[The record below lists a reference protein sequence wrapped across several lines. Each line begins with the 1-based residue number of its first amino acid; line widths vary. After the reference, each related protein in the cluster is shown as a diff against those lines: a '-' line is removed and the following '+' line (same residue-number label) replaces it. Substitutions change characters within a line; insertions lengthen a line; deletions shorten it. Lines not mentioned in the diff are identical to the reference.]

1 MNLTYNQIIKI
12 SRAFQQAHYILKNFG
27 NGGQWDEVVHN
38 QQATYKYPLMWMD
51 DLPQSL
57 SEGAENYSFR
67 VSFSAPVVTLKDRGT
82 DLMSSNANE
91 VKSDMIQ
98 CSNDFV
104 AYWVNQTDD
113 YYGLVLE
120 KSVSRTTFEDLTDDK
135 LTGCYIDIT
144 FRQNFDYN
152 ECSIPMGTPTSLPD
166 TCAPVLIYEDGILVD
181 TIASGGTYSYTSGG
195 GGVASQTFNG
205 ASVTDQTSGTT
216 KVITV
221 KDTGGTNRGTK
232 GTDNALALAIQIADA
247 TQTMNA
253 VAITSQLPETAKT
266 FVIRYANND
275 PVVVT
280 TITNT
285 AISFIGEIPDVVVPL
300 NVSNPYKT
308 GQTTSYVANDDGA
321 LERGMGTDFTT
332 LDFTNPFG
340 NTNRF
345 TDDLGGQTYT
355 SDIVVDWA
363 SYNQVSGTVLAFYRV
378 PSTTSGS
385 TWSNA
390 MSGQPYSKN
399 SLSNWYI
406 PNVSEFFDLMNWGL
420 STPLDYAPFNI
431 SGTALGDRIW
441 MSTTS
446 NAATTAAITWAGAVG
461 IAPTTKRTTCRY
473 ILVRTYT
480 LAELGL

>member
-181 TIASGGTYSYTSGG
+181 TIASGGTYSYTSGSSSFTYDLYFD
-195 GGVASQTFNG
+195 GV
-205 ASVTDQTSGTT
+205 DTT
-216 KVITV
+216 QDVLV
-221 KDTGGTNRGTK
+221 DGTN
-232 GTDNALALAIQIADA
+232 
-247 TQTMNA
+247 
-253 VAITSQLPETAKT
+253 IT
-266 FVIRYANND
+266 IN
-275 PVVVT
+275 
-280 TITNT
+280 
-285 AISFIGEIPDVVVPL
+285 
-300 NVSNPYKT
+300 
-308 GQTTSYVANDDGA
+308 
-321 LERGMGTDFTT
+321 LE
-332 LDFTNPFG
+332 
-340 NTNRF
+340 
-345 TDDLGGQTYT
+345 
-355 SDIVVDWA
+355 
-363 SYNQVSGTVLAFYRV
+363 
-378 PSTTSGS
+378 
-385 TWSNA
+385 
-390 MSGQPYSKN
+390 
-399 SLSNWYI
+399 
-406 PNVSEFFDLMNWGL
+406 
-420 STPLDYAPFNI
+420 
-431 SGTALGDRIW
+431 
-441 MSTTS
+441 
-446 NAATTAAITWAGAVG
+446 
-461 IAPTTKRTTCRY
+461 
-473 ILVRTYT
+473 
-480 LAELGL
+480 